1 VREPALLRDLVILIA
16 VAIPVVVAAHRARIP
31 TVVGFLLTGMVIGP
45 HGLGLVRESASV
57 EALAELGAVLL
68 LFTVGLELSLS
79 RMLRMGRVVLQG
91 GSFQVILTL
100 ALAAVGLAGTG
111 TPFSRAV
118 FAGALVALSSTAIV
132 LKAYAERGELDT
144 PHGRVAVGILLFQ
157 DLAVVPLMLLVPI
170 LAGGVSQGGEP
181 GGVGGAALRGV
192 LGATLVVGGLVVG
205 GRLVVPWL
213 LEQLVRLRNREIFTL
228 AVLFLGLAAALLT
241 SSFGLSLALG
251 SFLAGLVISESEF
264 GLQALSDVLP
274 FRDAFSGIF
283 FTAVGMLLDLGF
295 VVDHAGLVGGSALLL
310 LLLKTGVVAI
320 VVLTLGR
327 SLHVGLLT
335 GLGLAQVGEFSFVLA
350 GAGLARG
357 LLQDHSYQVFLGA
370 AVLSMLA
377 APFLIAAADP
387 VARLVERVLGLGAS
401 RAPAG
406 VPGEAKLSDH
416 TIVVGYGLN
425 GRNVARALAA
435 AEIPYVILEQNGPV
449 VRRARL
455 QREPIHFGDGTRAEV
470 LERVGIARARVVV
483 FVIASAA
490 EERRGV
496 AVARHLNPR
505 ARIIVRTRYVA
516 EVEELQ
522 RLGADEVVPEE
533 FETSLEIFARV
544 LRHYAVPPDT
554 IRREIEQAR
563 ADHYEMLREQEP
575 PVARF
580 EGAAPPLGVRVAL
593 DTITIENGA
602 GAIGHNPVTMSLRRA
617 TGSTLIAVIRD
628 NAVLYTPDPAF
639 RFRAGDQVVLVGT
652 PEALERGAKLFR
664 AEPGTA

>member
-45 HGLGLVRESASV
+45 HSLGLVRESASV

-79 RMLRMGRVVLQG
+79 RMLRMGRMVLQG
-91 GSFQVILTL
+91 GSLQVILTL
-100 ALAAVGLAGTG
+100 ALVAVGLAGTG

-132 LKAYAERGELDT
+132 LKVYAERGELDA

-170 LAGGVSQGGEP
+170 LAEDAAGA
-181 GGVGGAALRGV
+181 GGAAARGV
-192 LGATLVVGGLVVG
+192 VGSVLVVGGLVVG

-213 LEQLVRLRNREIFTL
+213 LEHLVRLRNREIFTL

-251 SFLAGLVISESEF
+251 AFLAGLVISESEF

-295 VVDHAGLVGGSALLL
+295 VVDHAGLVSGSAVVLF
-310 LLLKTGVVAI
+310 LLKTGVIAL

-327 SLHVGLLT
+327 SLHVGLVT

-350 GAGLARG
+350 GAGLSRG
-357 LLQDHSYQVFLGA
+357 LLHEHSYQMFLGA

-387 VARLVERVLGLGAS
+387 VARVVARLVGQGAP
-401 RAPAG
+401 RAPAPA
-406 VPGEAKLSDH
+406 PGEGELNDH

-435 AEIPYVILEQNGPV
+435 AGIPYVILEQNGQV
-449 VRRARL
+449 VRKARL

-470 LERVGIARARVVV
+470 LERVGVARSRVVV

-490 EERRGV
+490 DERRGV
-496 AVARHLNPR
+496 AVARRLNPR

-533 FETSLEIFARV
+533 FETSLQIFARV
-544 LRHYAVPPDT
+544 LRRYGVPPDS
-554 IRREIEQAR
+554 IRREVEQAR
-563 ADHYEMLREQEP
+563 SDHYEMLRDQEP

-580 EGAAPPLGVRVAL
+580 EGAAPPHGVRVAL
-593 DTITIENGA
+593 DTITIEDGA
-602 GAIGHNPVTMSLRRA
+602 GAIGHNPVTMSLRRV
-617 TGSTLIAVIRD
+617 TGSTLLAVIRD
-628 NAVLYTPDPAF
+628 DTVLYTPDPEF

-652 PEALERGAKLFR
+652 PDALERGAKLFR
-664 AEPGTA
+664 TERVTT